1 MSRWSVSCAVLLAVG
16 AGTLPAQ
23 RPVPARLALF
33 LDCHTR
39 CDTEY
44 LRTELTLVDWVTD
57 RTAADVHVIA
67 SGLRGGA
74 GGRVVTLEF
83 IGRNALAGRSDTVTF
98 DTPPDATD
106 DTYREEFARVL
117 RLGLVP
123 YLLAARQADNLALE
137 VAAPATGAIPTATSD
152 PWNHWIFT
160 VGADGEVNTESS
172 QKNYQFGGKLRA
184 NRTTENWKLR
194 FNLEGDLDRTSFTLE
209 DGGTF
214 TARRD
219 EWNFW
224 TLAVRSRGP
233 HWSIGATG
241 SLRGSKPDNLDLR
254 ARLAPAIEWDLFPYA
269 EATRRQLIV
278 IYSLGLTHYDY
289 VETTIYD
296 KLAETR
302 LDHALK
308 VAYQVRQ
315 PWGSAQVSGTAST
328 FLHDWSRNRLSIR
341 GGLDIRVA
349 RGLQLQVEGS
359 YSRVR
364 DQITLRKGDASDE
377 EVFLRLRELAT
388 DYRANLQIGMSY
400 TFGSFFNSIVNP
412 RFDELD

>member
-1 MSRWSVSCAVLLAVG
+1 MVRRLAIAAASLAILTGTLAAQQPATSRLAV
-16 AGTLPAQ
+16 
-23 RPVPARLALF
+23 F

-39 CDTEY
+39 CDREY
-44 LRTELTLVDWVTD
+44 FRTEVTLVDWVTD

-67 SGLRGGA
+67 SGLRNGA
-74 GGRVVTLEF
+74 GGRAVTLEY
-83 IGRNALAGRSDTVTF
+83 IGRNELAGRTDTVTF
-98 DTPPDATD
+98 QTPPDATD
-106 DTYREEFARVL
+106 ETYRHEFARVL

-137 VAAPATGAIPTATSD
+137 VAAPAPGAIPTATTD

-194 FNLEGDLDRTSFTLE
+194 FNLGGDLDRTSFTLE
-209 DGGTF
+209 DGSTF

-219 EWNFW
+219 EWSFW

-269 EATRRQLIV
+269 EATRRQLIM
-278 IYSLGLTHYDY
+278 IYSLGLTHYNY

-302 LDHALK
+302 FDHALK
-308 VAYQVRQ
+308 IAYQVRQ
-315 PWGSAQVSGTAST
+315 PWGSTQVSGTAST
-328 FLHDWSRNRLSIR
+328 YLHDWSRNRLSVR
-341 GGLDIRVA
+341 GGLDVRVA

-388 DYRANLQIGMSY
+388 NYRANLQIGMSY

-412 RFDELD
+412 RFDELN